1 MSVLQFAIDAKKYG
15 YLNENL
21 KCQKTI
27 IEARESITEAI
38 ENLNNLSSKIAYLEE
53 QAQGD
58 LLTQEQFAD
67 LEENGRVNQAKL
79 KLKGIDN
86 LLLREQN
93 DLSKKYTVI
102 KGSSKTTTIAGGVK

>member
-1 MSVLQFAIDAKKYG
+1 MSILQFAIDAKKYG

-38 ENLNNLSSKIAYLEE
+38 EKLNNLGPEIAYLEE
-53 QAQGD
+53 QAQGKV
-58 LLTQEQFAD
+58 LTDEQFAD
-67 LEENGRVNQAKL
+67 LRDNGRVNQAKL

-86 LLLREQN
+86 LLIREQS
-93 DLSKKYTVI
+93 DLSKKYTLI